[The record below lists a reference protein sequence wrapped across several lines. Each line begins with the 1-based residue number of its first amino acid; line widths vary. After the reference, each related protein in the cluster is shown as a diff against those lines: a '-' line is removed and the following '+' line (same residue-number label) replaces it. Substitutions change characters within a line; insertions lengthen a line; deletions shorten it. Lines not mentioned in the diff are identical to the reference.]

1 MTFFG
6 LKYKFG
12 ELGGTPPPR
21 IPSSTLSGIAS
32 LSHKLLGNFL
42 ATFAICGNF
51 LATCLLEQLLSFGG
65 SLTKFLA
72 TCGNCKEL

>member
-6 LKYKFG
+6 LKYNFG

-21 IPSSTLSGIAS
+21 ISSSTLSGIAS

-51 LATCLLEQLLSFGG
+51 LATCLLEQLLILG
-65 SLTKFLA
+65 A
-72 TCGNCKEL
+72 A

>member
-1 MTFFG
+1 VENDVFWSEIGSGFE
-6 LKYKFG
+6 

-21 IPSSTLSGIAS
+21 IPSSTIPGIAS

-51 LATCLLEQLLSFGG
+51 LATCHLEQLLIFG
-65 SLTKFLA
+65 A
-72 TCGNCKEL
+72 T